1 MKRSK
6 NHNSIFSRIF
16 VFLLLFTLIQ
26 AKPAYAAEVS
36 FIRLNADFAGGEI
49 ITVWKV
55 EDTAQSELT
64 LLVEQVAGLTDVQLT
79 EKYGNPMVHV
89 VDAATEQVTVSTP
102 GEGTYYVRVTG
113 EKDGEPLFYPFA
125 VTLPYEESLQ
135 LDVYPKHDSPETEP
149 PETEPPGTEP
159 PETEPPTTEPPS
171 TEPPETER
179 PGTEAPETPNPEE
192 PQGPP
197 EDRTF
202 LKVSAGTEKKPL
214 EGAVFKISR
223 TVHGVEQELYR
234 DGKEYVQTSGKN
246 GYFTFRDLPP
256 GEYALWEITA
266 PEGYVKLESPI
277 RFTVNGAKPE
287 VILIENRVKPP
298 IDIPKT
304 GDVQLL
310 LLAAGGISLVTLGKK
325 MTKEEKK

>member
-64 LLVEQVAGLTDVQLT
+64 PLVAQVAGLTDVQLT

-135 LDVYPKHDSPETEP
+135 LDVYPKHDSPETER
-149 PETEPPGTEP
+149 PETEPPGTE
-159 PETEPPTTEPPS
+159 
-171 TEPPETER
+171 
-179 PGTEAPETPNPEE
+179 
-192 PQGPP
+192 PP

-214 EGAVFKISR
+214 EGAVFKISH

>member
-55 EDTAQSELT
+55 EDTAQSGLT
-64 LLVEQVAGLTDVQLT
+64 PLVEQVAGLTDVQLT

-89 VDAATEQVTVSTP
+89 VDAATEQVTVSTL

-149 PETEPPGTEP
+149 PETEPP
-159 PETEPPTTEPPS
+159 ETEPPTTEPPS

-179 PGTEAPETPNPEE
+179 PETEPPGTE
-192 PQGPP
+192 PP

-214 EGAVFKISR
+214 EGAVFKISH

-246 GYFTFRDLPP
+246 GYFKFRDLPP

>member
-64 LLVEQVAGLTDVQLT
+64 PLVEQVAGLTDVQLT

-102 GEGTYYVRVTG
+102 GEATYYVRVTG

-135 LDVYPKHDSPETEP
+135 LDVYPKHDSPETER
-149 PETEPPGTEP
+149 PETEPPGTE
-159 PETEPPTTEPPS
+159 
-171 TEPPETER
+171 
-179 PGTEAPETPNPEE
+179 
-192 PQGPP
+192 PP

-214 EGAVFKISR
+214 EGAVFKISH

>member
-64 LLVEQVAGLTDVQLT
+64 PLVEQVAGLTDVQLT
-79 EKYGNPMVHV
+79 EKYGNPMVYV

-149 PETEPPGTEP
+149 PEI
-159 PETEPPTTEPPS
+159 
-171 TEPPETER
+171 
-179 PGTEAPETPNPEE
+179 PNPEE

-197 EDRTF
+197 EDKTF

-223 TVHGVEQELYR
+223 TVNGVEQELYR

-310 LLAAGGISLVTLGKK
+310 LLAAGGISLVTLGEK

>member
-64 LLVEQVAGLTDVQLT
+64 PLVAQVAGLTDVQLT

-125 VTLPYEESLQ
+125 VTLTYEESLQ
-135 LDVYPKHDSPETEP
+135 LDVYPKHDSPETER
-149 PETEPPGTEP
+149 PETEPPGTE
-159 PETEPPTTEPPS
+159 
-171 TEPPETER
+171 
-179 PGTEAPETPNPEE
+179 
-192 PQGPP
+192 PP

-214 EGAVFKISR
+214 EGAVFKISL
-223 TVHGVEQELYR
+223 TVNGVEQELYR

>member
-16 VFLLLFTLIQ
+16 VFLLLFTLVQ

-64 LLVEQVAGLTDVQLT
+64 PLAEQVAGLTDVQLT

-149 PETEPPGTEP
+149 PGTEPPETEETEPPGTE
-159 PETEPPTTEPPS
+159 E
-171 TEPPETER
+171 TEPPETEV
-179 PGTEAPETPNPEE
+179 TEPPDTEDTEPPEYPPE
-192 PQGPP
+192 GPP
-197 EDRTF
+197 QDRTF
-202 LKVSAGTEKKPL
+202 LKVSTGTEKKPL

-223 TVHGVEQELYR
+223 TVNGVEQELYR